1 MGGRPHNHDRQQARD
16 RDEHVEDA
24 KDPASD
30 VLRQFLLE
38 LGLSGDGDDGVAGAP
53 QLSRAV
59 LWALPI
65 RARPAY
71 HPDQEVEV
79 ATMSS
84 PQDLSPLNVL
94 SYEPG
99 ACNIGPEEIA
109 RRRRAGHAG
118 LIVSVGL
125 FALVLVVAAPHWMRL
140 VLVVT
145 AAASASGYL
154 QAWLHFCAGFGSAGV
169 YNLGPLG
176 TVQRIVDPQA
186 RSRDRRKSLQI
197 GLASLAIGLAVGIGA
212 VLLPIR

>member
-1 MGGRPHNHDRQQARD
+1 
-16 RDEHVEDA
+16 
-24 KDPASD
+24 
-30 VLRQFLLE
+30 
-38 LGLSGDGDDGVAGAP
+38 
-53 QLSRAV
+53 
-59 LWALPI
+59 
-65 RARPAY
+65 
-71 HPDQEVEV
+71 
-79 ATMSS
+79 MSS
-84 PQDLSPLNVL
+84 PQGLSPLNVL

-109 RRRRAGHAG
+109 RRRRAGHTG

-125 FALVLVVAAPHWMRL
+125 FALLLAVTAPHWMRL

-176 TVQRIVDPQA
+176 TVQRVVDPQA

-197 GLASLAIGLAVGIGA
+197 GLASVAIGLAVGIGA